1 MKTLKLALT
10 AILPAR
16 QILEKL
22 MLATILILGWL
33 TLPDLLK
40 TFEPTAALLDA
51 GIWQLLLLGLLYYV
65 ALLQISWWLLYRFWL
80 GLGLLNL
87 TDMVL
92 KFKQLTSWQQL
103 RFFWASFALLFLAG
117 IACIAAII

>member
-10 AILPAR
+10 ALMPKR

-22 MLATILILGWL
+22 MLATILVLGWL
-33 TLPDLLK
+33 TLPNLLR

-51 GIWQLLLLGLLYYV
+51 GIWQLLLLGLLCYV

-92 KFKQLTSWQQL
+92 RFKQLTSWQQL

-117 IACIAAII
+117 IACLAAIT

>member
-10 AILPAR
+10 ALMPAR
-16 QILEKL
+16 QLLEKL

-33 TLPDLLK
+33 TLPNLLK

-51 GIWQLLLLGLLYYV
+51 GIWQLLLLGILCYM
-65 ALLQISWWLLYRFWL
+65 ALLQIAWWLLYRFWL
-80 GLGLLNL
+80 GLGLLKL

-92 KFKQLTSWQQL
+92 QFKQLNSWQQL

-117 IACIAAII
+117 IACLATVL